1 MPVGILCDRAWKGY
15 FVTKRKRGTKL
26 HEEKSIQGSI
36 ALHTANLFRILIF
49 RDVLWISDA
58 EQGILIF
65 VSNVY
70 EYVYLCGLDGI
81 CHSESAVV
89 SI

>member
-1 MPVGILCDRAWKGY
+1 MSVGILCDKAWKGY
-15 FVTKRKRGTKL
+15 FVTKKKRGTKL

-36 ALHTANLFRILIF
+36 ANLCRILIS
-49 RDVLWISDA
+49 RDVLWIFDA

-81 CHSESAVV
+81 CHSKSAVV
-89 SI
+89 GI